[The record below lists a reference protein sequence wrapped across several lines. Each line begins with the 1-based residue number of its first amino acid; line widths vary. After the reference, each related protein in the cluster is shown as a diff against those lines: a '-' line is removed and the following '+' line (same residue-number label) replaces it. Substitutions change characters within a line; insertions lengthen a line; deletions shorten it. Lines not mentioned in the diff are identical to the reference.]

1 MALDDAFLKH
11 HGGLEKNSLD
21 RVLQQHNNDELTD
34 LHAFTCS
41 SYYDYNLF
49 NKFTQAHK
57 QQFSVMSTNIQSI
70 NAKIDE
76 LKAFVTE
83 MEQMNFQFD
92 AICLQETWLDDTQDT
107 SLIQLDNY
115 TCITQSKSS
124 SSKGGLLIYLNNN
137 YRYKTIT
144 TPNHSTDWENQIIK
158 ITGGILHNK
167 SLMLG
172 NIYRP
177 PNDLNYKYEQFTNEF
192 SELQSS
198 LENINSDIVLA
209 GDFNLDLLK
218 INART
223 SFSNFLDTVISHS
236 FYPQITLPTRLSER
250 NGTLID
256 NFYCKLS
263 PSCNPTSGIL
273 IKKFSDHQPYVTFLH
288 STRKNTPTPRYIQS
302 TTHTE
307 EAYTNLAS
315 ELNKTDTWGNLN
327 KNPTADPNLNYNVFI
342 EILQS
347 AKEKHLPSKLIRFKK
362 YKHKKS
368 TWITMGILKS
378 IKFRDKLYMTLK
390 MSEPDTQD
398 YAHKLTNLRT
408 YNRIL
413 KCCIRTAKKL
423 HYEHLFHKYKQDI
436 KQTWCTIN
444 SILNKS
450 RKTQDLP
457 DSFHGNNDTNITE
470 KSEIANSFNTFFT
483 QVGPKLANNIDIP
496 LGKSHS
502 DYLTKPSN
510 STFNFQ
516 NIEETDIIQIIDN
529 LPNKTS
535 RGNDDLS
542 YQFIKRIKI
551 SLTKP
556 LSIII
561 NQILNSGIFPE
572 KLKIA
577 KVIPIHK
584 KDDNKLFN
592 NYRPISLLPVMSKI
606 VEKCI
611 YKQLYD
617 YFQKNNMFYAHQYG
631 FRTGHCTEYAA
642 LEIIDRV
649 TTQLDINNIPLNIFL
664 DLSKAFDSL
673 DHAILLYKLKY
684 YGVTGTPLQLIK
696 SYLTDRNQFVQ
707 IDNTQSS
714 ILHLKTGVPQGS
726 ILGPLLFLI
735 YINDF
740 PCAST
745 YFSFIM
751 YADDTTLSSTLPN
764 IKNSR
769 DQIIAEQ
776 LINTELNKIDVWLR
790 CNKLSLNISKTK
802 YMLYSMPQ
810 KQTQHLSIKL
820 GTTSIDQVYHFNFL
834 GIVIN
839 SNLKWENHVN
849 NISYKCTRVI
859 GILNKLK
866 KVLPTRIK
874 LLLYNTLI
882 LPHLTYGI
890 NSWGFN
896 CSRIKKLQKKAVRVI
911 YNSKYNAHTSNIFK
925 QLNLLKI
932 GDILT
937 IEQMKFYHKY
947 THNKLPQYLQD
958 IPIRINM
965 NLHTH
970 NTRQANEIH
979 ILRIHHEFARR
990 LIRNSI
996 PYTINN
1002 LPEQV
1007 TSKIRTHS
1015 QTGFITYAKHYFIQ
1029 SYQETCTRLNCFVCS
1044 E

>member
-1 MALDDAFLKH
+1 MALDNAFLKH

-21 RVLQQHNNDELTD
+21 RILRQHCNEESID
-34 LHAFTCS
+34 LHTFTSS
-41 SYYDYNLF
+41 SYYDHNLF
-49 NKFTQAHK
+49 NKLIQAHK
-57 QQFSVMSTNIQSI
+57 QQFSIMSSNIQSI

-76 LKAFVTE
+76 LKAFVIE
-83 MEQMNFQFD
+83 MEQLNFQFD

-124 SSKGGLLIYLNNN
+124 RSKGGLLIYLNNK

-144 TPNHSTDWENQIIK
+144 TPNHSTDWENQVIK
-158 ITGGILHNK
+158 ITGGILHHK
-167 SLMLG
+167 SLLLG

-177 PNDLNYKYEQFTNEF
+177 PNDLNDKYEQFTNEF

-198 LENINSDIVLA
+198 LENINSDVVLA

-256 NFYCKLS
+256 NLYCKLS
-263 PSCNPTSGIL
+263 SNCNPTSGIL

-288 STRKNTPTPRYIQS
+288 NKPNYTPTPRYINS
-302 TTHTE
+302 TTYKE
-307 EAYTNLAS
+307 EAFTNLAS
-315 ELNKTDTWGNLN
+315 ELKNTHTWSNLN
-327 KNPTADPNLNYNVFI
+327 ENPTADPNLSYNVFI

-362 YKHKKS
+362 YKHKKC

-390 MSEPDTQD
+390 MSEPDTQE
-398 YAHKLTNLRT
+398 YAHVLTNLRT

-423 HYEHLFHKYKQDI
+423 HYEQLFHKYKKDI

-450 RKTQDLP
+450 RKTQDIP

-470 KSEIANSFNTFFT
+470 KCEIANSFNTFFT

-496 LGKSHS
+496 QGKSYS
-502 DYLTKPSN
+502 DYPTEPSK
-510 STFNFQ
+510 SIFNFH
-516 NIEETDIIQIIDN
+516 NIEETDIMQIIDN

-542 YQFIKRIKI
+542 YQLIKRIKT

-577 KVIPIHK
+577 KVIPIYK

-592 NYRPISLLPVMSKI
+592 NYRPISLLPVISKI
-606 VEKCI
+606 VEKCM
-611 YKQLYD
+611 YKQLYH
-617 YFQKNNMFYAHQYG
+617 YFQQNNMFCANQYG

-649 TTQLDINNIPLNIFL
+649 TTQLDIKDIPLNIFL

-673 DHAILLYKLKY
+673 DHAILLNKLKY
-684 YGVTGTPLQLIK
+684 YGVIGTPLQLIK

-707 IDNTQSS
+707 IDNTKSS

-740 PCAST
+740 PRASN
-745 YFSFIM
+745 YFSLIM

-810 KQTQHLSIKL
+810 KQTPHMSINI
-820 GTTSIDQVYHFNFL
+820 GTTYIEQVYNFNFL
-834 GIVIN
+834 GLVIN
-839 SNLKWENHVN
+839 SNLKWENHIN

-882 LPHLTYGI
+882 LPHLTYVI
-890 NSWGFN
+890 NGWGFN
-896 CSRIKKLQKKAVRVI
+896 CTRIKTLQKKAVRVI

-925 QLNLLKI
+925 QLKLLKI
-932 GDILT
+932 CDILT
-937 IEQMKFYHKY
+937 IEQLKFYYKY
-947 THNKLPQYLQD
+947 THNKLPQYLQG
-958 IPIRINM
+958 IPITINQ

-970 NTRQANEIH
+970 NTRQANDIH
-979 ILRIHHEFARR
+979 
-990 LIRNSI
+990 
-996 PYTINN
+996 
-1002 LPEQV
+1002 V
-1007 TSKIRTHS
+1007 
-1015 QTGFITYAKHYFIQ
+1015 
-1029 SYQETCTRLNCFVCS
+1029 
-1044 E
+1044 